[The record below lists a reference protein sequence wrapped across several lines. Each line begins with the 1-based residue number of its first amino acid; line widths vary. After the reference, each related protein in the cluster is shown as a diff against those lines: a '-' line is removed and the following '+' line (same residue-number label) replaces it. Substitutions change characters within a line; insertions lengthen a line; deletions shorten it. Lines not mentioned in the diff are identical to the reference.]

1 MSMILAVAPSF
12 MASKIH
18 LYAEGYQPGA
28 KRRGDY
34 RRSAYRMSLCGHG
47 RIGDDAVMV
56 PIAQALAE
64 LWTNRRPGP
73 QDPRP
78 QWSWCRN
85 CIGHALDLAG
95 LTRVALDHLA
105 NQNPAST
112 KEGA

>member
-1 MSMILAVAPSF
+1 MIVILAVAPSW

-18 LYAEGYQPGA
+18 LYAEGYLPGRKA
-28 KRRGDY
+28 RESRY
-34 RRSAYRMSLCGHG
+34 RLPLCGAQ

-105 NQNPAST
+105 QAATPT
-112 KEGA
+112 KEINS